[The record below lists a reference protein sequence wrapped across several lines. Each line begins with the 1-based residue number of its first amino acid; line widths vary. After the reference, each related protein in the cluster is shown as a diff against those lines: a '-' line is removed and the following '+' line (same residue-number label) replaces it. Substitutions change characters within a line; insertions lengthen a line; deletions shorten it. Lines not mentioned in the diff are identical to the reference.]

1 MYGLR
6 TEEEEEKG
14 WKDNR
19 GGRKTG
25 KSGGRTR
32 KVKGVEEEVGT
43 GVERG

>member
-1 MYGLR
+1 MWIKDGR
-6 TEEEEEKG
+6 GGGKR

-43 GVERG
+43 GVEGG